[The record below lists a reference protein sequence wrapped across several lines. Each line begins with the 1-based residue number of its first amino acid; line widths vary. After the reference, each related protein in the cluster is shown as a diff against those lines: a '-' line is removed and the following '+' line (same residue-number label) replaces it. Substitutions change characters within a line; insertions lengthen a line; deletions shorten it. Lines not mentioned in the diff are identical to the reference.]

1 MNDEVTTADLCRLL
15 GVSRETLSS
24 LAKRGI
30 VVRSGKRGA
39 YALEASV
46 SGYCKHLRDMASAR
60 GGEDAIAVR
69 AKLASAQADLAAEKV
84 KVMRAETVPVG
95 RGAVDLEAPRLPQS
109 HPRHPKQ
116 GQLPVAA
123 AEGEFDARVTGGTH
137 RACRGIKCRPP
148 L

>member
-84 KVMRAETVPVG
+84 KVMRAETCLRQRSRRCGP
-95 RGAVDLEAPRLPQS
+95 RSSAPSAIASSPSRAGSISQ
-109 HPRHPKQ
+109 R
-116 GQLPVAA
+116 AA
-123 AEGEFDARVTGGTH
+123 DSGLDAR
-137 RACRGIKCRPP
+137 A
-148 L
+148 

>member
-46 SGYCKHLRDMASAR
+46 SGYCKHLRDVASAR

-84 KVMRAETVPVG
+84 KVMRAETVP
-95 RGAVDLEAPRLPQS
+95 
-109 HPRHPKQ
+109 
-116 GQLPVAA
+116 A
-123 AEGEFDARVTGGTH
+123 AEVEALWTSKLRAFRNRILAIPGGVNIFSARQTVVLTQELSEALTELADDKG
-137 RACRGIKCRPP
+137 A
-148 L
+148 

>member
-84 KVMRAETVPVG
+84 KVMRAETVP
-95 RGAVDLEAPRLPQS
+95 
-109 HPRHPKQ
+109 
-116 GQLPVAA
+116 A
-123 AEGEFDARVTGGTH
+123 AEVEALWTSKLHAFRNRILGIPGRVQYLSARQTVVLQQEL
-137 RACRGIKCRPP
+137 RAALDELANDKGV
-148 L
+148 